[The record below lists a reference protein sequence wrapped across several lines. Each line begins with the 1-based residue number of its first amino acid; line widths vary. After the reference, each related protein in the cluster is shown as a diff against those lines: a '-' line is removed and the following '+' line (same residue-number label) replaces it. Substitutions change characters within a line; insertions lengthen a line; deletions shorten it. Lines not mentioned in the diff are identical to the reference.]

1 MSFSLALTFP
11 AITPDLDNALNVQHY
26 GIVLNGT
33 DMGYIE
39 KTAGEPGYLVF
50 FGSLHTNTPEYAAT
64 WTEATAAC
72 ALFVVSKASEDW
84 KSHMSRNPLKGSP
97 EFL

>member
-11 AITPDLDNALNVQHY
+11 AITPDLDNALDVQHY

-39 KTAGEPGYLVF
+39 KTAFGGYLVY
-50 FGSLHTNTPEYAAT
+50 FGSLRTNTPEYAAT
-64 WTEATAAC
+64 WTEATEAC
-72 ALFVVSKASEDW
+72 ALFVVAKASEDW
-84 KSHMSRNPLKGSP
+84 KAHMAVNPLKYTP
-97 EFL
+97 